1 MSTLASFCT
10 ILITSNKF
18 SKGGFPDVFVA
29 TLAGSYN
36 GDTIRNYV
44 YGVRAWHILHGVT
57 WHRNKD
63 ELDTL
68 LRAALK
74 LTPAVSQRKPRRP
87 WTVDFLTTIQPYL
100 EVDKPLGAAVWA
112 CAVVGFYSI
121 ARVGELTVP
130 TLQGFQTT
138 LHVTRKQLRPET
150 DRSGRSVWALRL
162 PATKSSPSGETLSF
176 ARQDG
181 ATDPEAALAAHF
193 RINDPGPDQALF
205 AFWYTDRAMRR
216 RQRVLTK
223 DQFLKAIAAAA
234 QNAGI
239 DPLQGHGMRI
249 GGTLEYLLRGTPFDV
264 VKTMGRWKSDAFQL
278 YLRKHAQI
286 LAPYLQRES
295 AVHGTFVRYTMPPVR

>member
-1 MSTLASFCT
+1 MCDRRNIPERERAPARDAT
-10 ILITSNKF
+10 IQL
-18 SKGGFPDVFVA
+18 FVA

-44 YGVRAWHILHGVT
+44 YGVRAWHIVHGVP

-87 WTVDFLTTIQPYL
+87 WTVAFLTAIRPHL
-100 EVDKPLGAAVWA
+100 RIDEPLGAAVWA

-121 ARVGELTVP
+121 ARLGELTVP
-130 TLQGFQTT
+130 TLQGFKAS
-138 LHVTRKQLRPET
+138 LHVTREQLRPET
-150 DRSGRSVWALRL
+150 DRAGHSVWALKL
-162 PATKSSPSGETLSF
+162 PTTKSSPSGESLSF
-176 ARQDG
+176 AKQDG

-193 RINDPGPDQALF
+193 RINKPRPDQALF
-205 AFWYTDRAMRR
+205 TFIHTDRAMRK

-223 DQFLKAIAAAA
+223 DEFVKAIAAAA
-234 QNAGI
+234 QSAAI

-249 GGTLEYLLRGTPFDV
+249 GGTLEYLLRGIPFDV
-264 VKTMGRWKSDAFQL
+264 VKTMGRWKSEAFQL